1 MEIEHIILIVLGVLA
16 ICWLILL
23 ACFVIACVCFFKTF
37 YSPKSRKKMK
47 NKVVDKASDIFIK
60 NIDKLHAWR
69 DEVASYPYE
78 DVYITS
84 FDGLKLHGKYYKVHE
99 NAPIEIFFHGY
110 RGSADRDM
118 NGGVLRALTHGRNA
132 LAVDQRGGGASEGT
146 VITFGVNE
154 SRDCEKWID
163 YVISREA
170 NVKIILSGVSMGAAT
185 VLIASG
191 RDLPKNVVGIVADC
205 GYTSQKEM
213 IMDTMY
219 RMHLPA
225 KLFYPFAILGGQL
238 FGHFN
243 IDEVTPFEMMPKSK
257 IPTIF
262 YHGDNDAF
270 VPHEMSKKK
279 YDACAS
285 TNKRLVTIEGA
296 GHAAAFLVNQEMYMK
311 ELEAFLAPL
320 VK

>member
-60 NIDKLHAWR
+60 NIDKLHAWK

-99 NAPIEIFFHGY
+99 NAPFEIFFHGY

-146 VITFGVNE
+146 LGICHCNSACGEDGNCHQITSAQSGGKNRNQSGNIAE
-154 SRDCEKWID
+154 RHCRD
-163 YVISREA
+163 
-170 NVKIILSGVSMGAAT
+170 
-185 VLIASG
+185 
-191 RDLPKNVVGIVADC
+191 
-205 GYTSQKEM
+205 
-213 IMDTMY
+213 
-219 RMHLPA
+219 
-225 KLFYPFAILGGQL
+225 
-238 FGHFN
+238 
-243 IDEVTPFEMMPKSK
+243 
-257 IPTIF
+257 
-262 YHGDNDAF
+262 HG
-270 VPHEMSKKK
+270 E
-279 YDACAS
+279 Y
-285 TNKRLVTIEGA
+285 
-296 GHAAAFLVNQEMYMK
+296 
-311 ELEAFLAPL
+311 
-320 VK
+320 